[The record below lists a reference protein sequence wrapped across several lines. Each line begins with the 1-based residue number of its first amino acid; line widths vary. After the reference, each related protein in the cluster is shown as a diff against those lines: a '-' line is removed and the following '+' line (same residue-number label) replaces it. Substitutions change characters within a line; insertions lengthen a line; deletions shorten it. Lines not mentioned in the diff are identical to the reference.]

1 MKRLILISLMFFA
14 FVAMDA
20 QKYYVCTGNSVYLR
34 TGPGKNYAPST
45 YNFGRMEGRTIF
57 LYKGTRLMYVGPTRN
72 GYALVNAYH
81 GQNGPGGYDQ
91 GWVATQYMRAE
102 GTKSNV
108 TKKTT
113 KNTKNKKSKKTSK
126 KNKR

>member
-1 MKRLILISLMFFA
+1 MKRLILISLMMLA
-14 FVAMDA
+14 FVTIDA

-34 TGPGKNYAPST
+34 TGPGKNYAPCT

-91 GWVATQYMRAE
+91 GWVATQYMRSE
-102 GTKSNV
+102 GKSTITKKA
-108 TKKTT
+108 KKTT
-113 KNTKNKKSKKTSK
+113 K
-126 KNKR
+126 KRRR